1 MDGCEGFL
9 FSIMK
14 DLSPEE
20 NEARFVRQ
28 LAIDFMD
35 YPEGERK
42 YAADMIA
49 YRDFAN
55 LIEIGRKMEER
66 HAKAMEII
74 RKING

>member
-1 MDGCEGFL
+1 MRGVFFL
-9 FSIMK
+9 SAMS

-49 YRDFAN
+49 YRDFPF

-74 RKING
+74 KGNGGA